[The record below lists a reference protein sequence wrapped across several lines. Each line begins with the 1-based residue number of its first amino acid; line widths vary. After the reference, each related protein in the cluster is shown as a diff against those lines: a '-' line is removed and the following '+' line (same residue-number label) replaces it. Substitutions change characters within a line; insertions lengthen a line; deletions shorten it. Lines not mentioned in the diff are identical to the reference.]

1 MGEALSVLFG
11 LIAVIVIVY
20 VATIKNEETN
30 PEKYSKKKLFKNI
43 DKYRV
48 SLPIS
53 LEDPFKSTKYTSQQI
68 LKAKSDIEEIKKY
81 WIKEQD
87 KLREM
92 SFMSTEL
99 YLSIEEE
106 LLTLEET
113 GKAFLEKL
121 KAAPFNNDKVGQSFI
136 KKTSSKPKTV
146 KDTSN
151 LKPGST
157 FYELF
162 KDVPFNNDLDGK
174 SFIRKASKKEDPS
187 KK

>member
-30 PEKYSKKKLFKNI
+30 PETYSKKKLFKNI

-53 LEDPFKSTKYTSQQI
+53 QEDPFKSTKYTSQQI

-87 KLREM
+87 KLKEM
-92 SFMSTEL
+92 SFISHEL
-99 YLSIEEE
+99 YLSIDKE
-106 LLTLEET
+106 LLTNTER
-113 GKAFLEKL
+113 GKRFLEKL
-121 KAAPFNNDKVGQSFI
+121 KAAPFDNDKVGQSFI
-136 KKTSSKPKTV
+136 RKSSKK
-146 KDTSN
+146 
-151 LKPGST
+151 
-157 FYELF
+157 
-162 KDVPFNNDLDGK
+162 
-174 SFIRKASKKEDPS
+174 
-187 KK
+187 